1 MPEAMADSTP
11 AVATQ
16 ITHHT
21 LWQALTGSAPP
32 RHLPPIPIG
41 RAVADSRRAT
51 PGDLFAAL
59 PGDRT
64 DGNDFVGDALERQV
78 RAVICERKALQG
90 LVPAGHPILIAD
102 CADRS
107 LASPGTGVPGY
118 PTSEHCVLYVV
129 PDSMQAIREVG
140 LFQRLHRTRTSL
152 RVVGITG
159 SVGKTSTKELVRSV
173 FGQHFETY
181 CNPGNLNGEHALPLV
196 LMGLSHNHERFVT
209 ELGMYRL
216 GEIDE
221 MCGLT
226 LPHMG
231 IVTNI
236 GPSHLERLG
245 TMENIFRAKSE
256 LVRALP
262 PAESG
267 GVAILN
273 WDDPMVR
280 RMEALTE
287 AQVIKVGL
295 APDCDVWA
303 DQIQSAGF
311 KGCRFRLHLPQ
322 FLYPSGRTIHVK
334 SPLLGRHS
342 VHNTL
347 LATAAGLAE
356 GIPLQ
361 KILAGLRDPN
371 NQIRLMLVDGLN
383 NSTLID
389 DTYNASE
396 ASALAALNLLADLKP
411 ERHGRRIAVLGDM
424 RELGSSTETSHLIV
438 GRHAANVAD
447 LLVSVGPLG
456 RLISDAASA
465 SRMAGETV
473 YQAAHAA
480 EALSLL
486 SDLVRPDDLI
496 LIKGSRA
503 VGMEDI
509 VSGLSAR
516 RF

>member
-1 MPEAMADSTP
+1 MADPIP

-32 RHLPPIPIG
+32 RHLPPFPIG
-41 RAVADSRRAT
+41 RAVADSRLAT

-59 PGDRT
+59 PGDQA
-64 DGNDFVGDALERQV
+64 DGNDFVGDALERQA
-78 RAVICERKALQG
+78 RAVICEPRALQG
-90 LVPAGHPILIAD
+90 LDAASHPVVIAN
-102 CADRS
+102 CRTRS
-107 LASPGTGVPGY
+107 LEAPNPNEPAY

-129 PDSMQAIREVG
+129 PDSMQAIRDVG
-140 LFQRLHRTRTSL
+140 LFQRLHRTRRSL

-159 SVGKTSTKELVRSV
+159 SVGKSSTKELVRSV
-173 FGQHFETY
+173 FSQHFETY

-196 LMGLSHNHERFVT
+196 LMGLSHIHERFVT

-231 IVTNI
+231 IVTNV

-245 TMENIFRAKSE
+245 TIENIFRAKSE

-287 AQVIKVGL
+287 AQVVKVGL
-295 APDCDVWA
+295 TPDCDVWA
-303 DQIQSAGF
+303 DQIQSIGF

-347 LATAAGLAE
+347 LATAAGLIE

-371 NQIRLMLVDGLN
+371 NQIRLMLVDGVN

-438 GRHAANVAD
+438 GSHAADVSD
-447 LLVSVGPLG
+447 LLVTVGQLG
-456 RLISDAASA
+456 RLISEAARA
-465 SRMAGETV
+465 SRMASETV
-473 YQAAHAA
+473 YQTAHAE

-503 VGMEDI
+503 VGMEEI